1 MCFPRL
7 FSIKGLGK
15 KCTALF
21 LFLCMLFL
29 SACNSAPNH
38 PKEQSESASS
48 GISAVGRSSNPIYFQ
63 SSEDE
68 NVEADLKIILSSPKE
83 SSNPNDYINAHRK
96 EYENIIKVGDS
107 ALYYMLNEFKTGRAE
122 GLRGEV
128 MKAICI
134 EMLGTKNNVPEGSY
148 HTAQEWYAKL
158 EPLNPLPL
166 PKAVYWE
173 TDDPDL
179 DFVYASSIE
188 WFASQNEKDT
198 VTIFAP
204 VLYGSDRKGE
214 TTKLFATV
222 FMQDFQVLGDTIFE
236 TGGAVLPVAITATE
250 SGGTMKCTDITQAK
264 DGSYFAPSIR
274 EFCGTHKDIAEKM
287 ISRYSKEKYQEL
299 LKKNLQTYLKD
310 VNISPK
316 YYSNTVE
323 KMTFADYLRK

>member
-21 LFLCMLFL
+21 LFLCTLVL

-38 PKEQSESASS
+38 PKEESESASS

-68 NVEADLKIILSSPKE
+68 NVEANLKTILSSPKE

-107 ALYYMLNEFKTGRAE
+107 ALYYMLNEFKTGKAE

-173 TDDPDL
+173 TDDRYL
-179 DFVYASSIE
+179 NFVYTAFIE
-188 WFASQNEKDT
+188 RFASEDKKDT
-198 VTIFAP
+198 VTLIAP
-204 VLYGSDRKGE
+204 VLYGSDKKGT
-214 TTKLFATV
+214 TTKLFVTV
-222 FMQDFQVLGDTIFE
+222 LIQDFQVLGDTIFE
-236 TGGAVLPVAITATE
+236 TGGSEFPVAITAVE
-250 SGGTMKCTDITQAK
+250 SGGVLKCTDFTQAK
-264 DGSYFAPSIR
+264 DGSYYVPSIR
-274 EFCGTHKDIAEKM
+274 EFCGTHKDIADKM
-287 ISRYSKEKYQEL
+287 ISGSLKEENETL
-299 LKKNLQTYLKD
+299 LKKNLQAYLKAA
-310 VNISPK
+310 NITPK
-316 YYSNTVE
+316 YYSNRVD
-323 KMTFADYLRK
+323 KITFEDYLRQ